1 MYNKL
6 EILNKV
12 LSELG
17 VLIIVFTFGI
27 LLGIYSGSKNIERL
41 ATDNIVKERK
51 IQEQAEKISELQ
63 SKTRNS
69 EKQKFENHYFKY
81 NILC

>member
-6 EILNKV
+6 EILSKV
-12 LSELG
+12 LSVLV
-17 VLIIVFTFGI
+17 VLIVVFTFGM
-27 LLGIYSGSKNIERL
+27 LLGIYGSSKNIERL

-63 SKTRNS
+63 KIKKLQ
-69 EKQKFENHYFKY
+69 EIYE
-81 NILC
+81 